1 MALVQQNS
9 YKCAL
14 AFSKIQQAIR
24 GDNLWTAAWCMY
36 KFLKTPHSLSAIERL
51 ALQQEYT
58 YWMNRAQDAFN
69 FIERL
74 GFKHATE
81 DINDWLKHGKPF
93 TAVTLE
99 SASDGEV
106 FELQA
111 MGSSPGVKN
120 LKNLELVDLD

>member
-93 TAVTLE
+93 TAVE
-99 SASDGEV
+99 EASLRKHGDKSIDQ
-106 FELQA
+106 L
-111 MGSSPGVKN
+111 
-120 LKNLELVDLD
+120 LDLIYTCC